1 MKLYA
6 IREEEGVKWIS
17 VGNPDLSVS
26 QKITLWDKDLKIG
39 KPDLYVS
46 QKVKFWDK
54 DLKII
59 GSEVVTHEYDS
70 VKDLDE
76 VIRVANSAGTLG
88 FKLTGESF
96 DK

>member
-1 MKLYA
+1 MRLYA

-17 VGNPDLSVS
+17 ID
-26 QKITLWDKDLKIG
+26 

-46 QKVKFWDK
+46 QKIKFWDK

-70 VKDLDE
+70 VKDLEE

-88 FKLTGESF
+88 FKLTGESL